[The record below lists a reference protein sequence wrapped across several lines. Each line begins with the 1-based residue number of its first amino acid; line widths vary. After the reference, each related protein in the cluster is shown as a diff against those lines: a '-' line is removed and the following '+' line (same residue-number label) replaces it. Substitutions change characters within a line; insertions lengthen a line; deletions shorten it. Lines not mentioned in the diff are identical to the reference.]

1 MHALSA
7 PGSTSRKDGMAPRIL
22 VVDDDGPV
30 RKALGR
36 LFHSAGYEVELFMS
50 AEDYLA
56 QEPTAPPA
64 CLVLDM
70 RMPGMGGLEL
80 QRVIGGTAKSLPI
93 VFVTGHGD
101 EDARMRALGAG
112 AIAVLPKPLDE
123 EMLLDAIKRALG
135 PLSP

>member
-1 MHALSA
+1 
-7 PGSTSRKDGMAPRIL
+7 MAPRIV

-36 LFHSAGYEVELFMS
+36 LFRGAGYEVELFAS
-50 AEDYLA
+50 AEQYLA
-56 QEPTAPPA
+56 QAPVRLPA

-70 RMPGMGGLEL
+70 KMPGMGGLEL
-80 QRVIGGTAKSLPI
+80 QRAIAGTAKSLPI

-101 EDARMRALGAG
+101 DGARDQALAAG
-112 AIAVLPKPLDE
+112 AIAVLHKPIDE
-123 EMLLDAIKRALG
+123 GMLLDAIKSALG